1 MQIAYEV
8 ALQMLTDKYA
18 FHQVGV
24 YALLSAGVQNT
35 GTICSQQRG
44 QEHTKAVVAAAAAIP
59 QHHFDFAVQQDRQKS
74 HCLPTAHACK
84 DACDVELR

>member
-8 ALQMLTDKYA
+8 ALQMVTDKYA
-18 FHQVGV
+18 FSSGGCVRIAVCRGAKHWH
-24 YALLSAGVQNT
+24 YLLS
-35 GTICSQQRG
+35 
-44 QEHTKAVVAAAAAIP
+44 TKRARAVVAAAAAIP

-74 HCLPTAHACK
+74 HCLPTPHACK